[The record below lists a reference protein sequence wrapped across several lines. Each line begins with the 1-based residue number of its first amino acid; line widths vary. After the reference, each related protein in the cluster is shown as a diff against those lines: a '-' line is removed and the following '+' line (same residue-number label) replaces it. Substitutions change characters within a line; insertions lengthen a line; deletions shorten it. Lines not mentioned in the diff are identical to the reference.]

1 MSISSHA
8 TIWDLKKKIGEEVV
22 KRTLDDGKTYGYH
35 PREGET
41 EPTMPV
47 HPASIRLFQMQTSQD
62 LKDINNGTTLSELKF
77 KNNENLGAFKKSTY
91 LARKAPIVE
100 DNAGVP

>member
-1 MSISSHA
+1 
-8 TIWDLKKKIGEEVV
+8 
-22 KRTLDDGKTYGYH
+22 
-35 PREGET
+35 
-41 EPTMPV
+41 
-47 HPASIRLFQMQTSQD
+47 MQTSQD